1 MINKHFLTGLNK
13 KLILR
18 NLQFGF
24 RADWAPVMPPTNLK
38 PKNFLKGSRA
48 VEKARARFVGEVK
61 RGRML
66 GGVGWSR
73 DKVEK
78 FLGRKVHV
86 IPCGAVPKNDD
97 PFGRII
103 HDYSYPKTNFSTSI
117 NSALVNTS
125 VQYITFKERVS
136 RLSKAIGT

>member
-1 MINKHFLTGLNK
+1 MGPNK

-24 RADWAPVMPPTNLK
+24 RADWAPVMPPTKLN
-38 PKNFLKGSRA
+38 PRNFLKGNRA

-73 DKVEK
+73 NKVEK
-78 FLGRKVHV
+78 FLGAKGSR
-86 IPCGAVPKNDD
+86 
-97 PFGRII
+97 
-103 HDYSYPKTNFSTSI
+103 YPLWGGPEK
-117 NSALVNTS
+117 
-125 VQYITFKERVS
+125 
-136 RLSKAIGT
+136 